1 MPFNFNNFKYLV
13 KTFEKLEFALMWN
26 KILVL
31 LKLIFA
37 KHSLHITSE
46 AEIKLVMV
54 KISLVLLFI

>member
-13 KTFEKLEFALMWN
+13 KTFEKLEFALMWK

-37 KHSLHITSE
+37 KHFT
-46 AEIKLVMV
+46 
-54 KISLVLLFI
+54 